1 MVTADTPSINDR
13 CCFPF
18 CYRREGRTMKTPL
31 DLYSVTSD
39 VTSLWNWKIVSEY
52 WRTISSIFLDAVYNV
67 MAAVRMHFKV

>member
-1 MVTADTPSINDR
+1 
-13 CCFPF
+13 
-18 CYRREGRTMKTPL
+18 MKTPL

-52 WRTISSIFLDAVYNV
+52 WRTMSSIFLDAVYNV